1 MNAFLNWFSRHRKD
15 IGYVVGGLNLGSG
28 FAYFMEGSFTYG
40 LLWTVV
46 AIVIIIDTKEFK

>member
-28 FAYFMEGSFTYG
+28 LAYFMADELMYG
-40 LLWTVV
+40 LLWTMVG
-46 AIVIIIDTKEFK
+46 IVIIIDTKEFK

>member
-1 MNAFLNWFSRHRKD
+1 MNAFLNWFSRHRKN
-15 IGYVVGGLNLGSG
+15 IGYVIGGLNLGSG

-46 AIVIIIDTKEFK
+46 GIVIIIDTKEFK